1 MKKILVLTDFSKKA
15 ENAALY
21 ALRLAQHFTADLI
34 LYHSFEKVRALNVPE
49 SGAWLYEDFTTMQ
62 EENMDELK
70 NLQLDLQQH
79 LEPGNYV
86 PKIGILD
93 EAGYNLGLNVKQLAV
108 NENIDLIVTGSKS
121 GNTLSHLINGSDTD
135 NVMDDAPCPV
145 IFVPQNFR
153 YHQLKT
159 IVFAN
164 DLIAD
169 YKDATRFLT
178 RLANEE
184 GAQIII
190 THFTDKNDMVAD
202 SYLAKTKEHINY
214 SKLSVITF
222 PRKNI
227 ARQLNEFAED
237 VNASLI
243 AMVHHKHYLMEELL
257 IGSKSKS
264 ILKDNN
270 IPVLVFPG

>member
-15 ENAALY
+15 ENAAIY

-34 LYHSFEKVRALNVPE
+34 LYHSFEKVSILNVPE
-49 SGAWLYEDFTTMQ
+49 SGAWLYEDFTNVQ
-62 EENMDELK
+62 DENINQLK
-70 NLQLDLQQH
+70 TLQLDLQQH
-79 LEPGNYV
+79 LAPGGYV
-86 PKIGILD
+86 PKIGVLD
-93 EAGYNLGLNVKQLAV
+93 GTGYNLGLNVKQLAV

-121 GNTLSHLINGSDTD
+121 DNTLSHLINGSNTD
-135 NVMDDAPCPV
+135 IVMDDAPCPV

-153 YHQLKT
+153 FHQLKT

-178 RLANEE
+178 RLADAEN
-184 GAQIII
+184 AQIII
-190 THFTDKNDMVAD
+190 THFTDKNNMVAD

-222 PRKNI
+222 PQKNI
-227 ARQLNEFAED
+227 VRQLNEFAED

-243 AMVHHKHYLMEELL
+243 ALVHHKHYLMEELL

-270 IPVLVFPG
+270 IPVLVFPW